1 MFFENIIIP
10 INFFPVDNKANV
22 RSARGKEVIESA
34 IDHVYM
40 TESLKDR
47 ARVSIVK
54 CGLSDHDIIV
64 SEIKKTTCH
73 VKGTGAAA
81 TFTKR
86 CFRNFNAERFR
97 KDLANLPW
105 EHLGRTEDV
114 DEMVSIFTELV
125 TEALDKEAPVKT
137 FKIPKNYVHGLSEET
152 KDTMKKRDDTW
163 HRLTSTSKE
172 LKQVVWKQYKQL
184 RNKCVRLT
192 RRDTRK
198 NAQEVIEKNG
208 NNAKGLW
215 NVVENLS
222 KNRGKQSCR
231 LDENGVTIENEKN
244 VADILI

>member
-1 MFFENIIIP
+1 LI
-10 INFFPVDNKANV
+10 
-22 RSARGKEVIESA
+22 
-34 IDHVYM
+34 
-40 TESLKDR
+40 T
-47 ARVSIVK
+47 
-54 CGLSDHDIIV
+54 
-64 SEIKKTTCH
+64 
-73 VKGTGAAA
+73 
-81 TFTKR
+81 
-86 CFRNFNAERFR
+86 
-97 KDLANLPW
+97 
-105 EHLGRTEDV
+105 
-114 DEMVSIFTELV
+114 
-125 TEALDKEAPVKT
+125 VKT

-163 HRLTSTSKE
+163 HRLMSTSKE